1 MTLASLWLPIVLSAV
16 FVFVASALINM
27 LLKFWHAPDYRK
39 FANEDAVRAAIRAGN
54 PAPGQYSI
62 PWCDQETM
70 KDPAMQEKFVQGP
83 VGMVNLRRAGPVN
96 MGTYLL
102 QWFLFCGLV
111 SVLCALVALV
121 LPAGADP
128 HRVFHTT
135 ALAALAGYA
144 LGLVQNAIWF
154 AWPWKN
160 AFKYM
165 VDGLVYA
172 IITGLTFQWLWP
184 AT

>member
-1 MTLASLWLPIVLSAV
+1 MTLASLWLPILLSAV
-16 FVFVASALINM
+16 FVFIASALINM
-27 LLKFWHAPDYRK
+27 LLRFWHAPDYRK
-39 FANEDAVRAAIRAGN
+39 FSNEDAVRAAIRAGN
-54 PAPGQYSI
+54 PEPGQYSI
-62 PWCDQETM
+62 PWCEPDAT

-83 VGMVNLRRAGPVN
+83 VGMVNLRRAGPMN
-96 MGTYLL
+96 MGAYLA
-102 QWFLFCGLV
+102 QWLLFCILV
-111 SVLCALVALV
+111 SVLCALIALV

-144 LGLVQNAIWF
+144 LSLIQNAIWF

-165 VDGLVYA
+165 LDGLAYA
-172 IITGLTFQWLWP
+172 IITGFTFLWLWP
-184 AT
+184 AA